1 MKIHKLWAE
10 NVRGISKRI
19 TMDLSP
25 SGLNLVTAPNE
36 MGKTTMAQV
45 LDFLFQHK
53 SIANSKEIKDLKP
66 YGKDVGPLM
75 GAIIEVDSQIY
86 KIEKQW
92 LKDKKTEVELVS
104 PEAKKLSGPDADKM
118 IEKIF
123 KHDLDETIWKMI
135 QVAQANFGELLDG
148 RYDDDRRKALSDYLA
163 QAVVDAEGFD
173 DSNLVEKVE
182 AEYLDWWQQKNKKLT
197 TAQGTSGS
205 LIDQKTRELNAL
217 RETVSDLEEKIADA
231 ANVEEEIIVK
241 KESQDVL
248 QKRKQAQD
256 ANKELVA
263 AQRELRTRIEA
274 QGKIDQLLASNSAI
288 KDFSQELFDAI
299 NDDRGLHAQYNALS
313 SINLTGLANVSL
325 EINGNPISIAKD
337 ESRDQK
343 LESPLK
349 ITIPNLLSIEYEAGA
364 TSATGLEEGAKRYT
378 NNLKKLGCETFPAAQ
393 ELSRQHNDYRTLT
406 QNLNALLGVFSI
418 ETLQAVIDKNEAIKN
433 NLPNWDTDISQNHVT
448 ETDLQ
453 EVAKQV
459 GNKEGRSEEI
469 SHNGWHTTLEET
481 IEKISDHEKRLAV
494 LNRKAQAARMLY
506 TVLEEHKS
514 SAEKDYS
521 IHFAKYINDLA
532 KSFYGTDVHFE
543 VSDSFEILS
552 RRMGSTE
559 VDVEDL
565 STGAKEQLAILIRL
579 ALTQIVQVGEPFP
592 VILDDEFAHSD
603 PDRIAMMNNIFS
615 DFGDDQQFIMLTC
628 TPEKFTGYNPVK
640 TIDLAALR
648 GA

>member
-10 NVRGISKRI
+10 NVRGISSRV
-19 TMDLSP
+19 TMELSP
-25 SGLNLVTAPNE
+25 TGLNLVTAPNE

-53 SIANSKEIKDLKP
+53 SSANSQEIKDLKP

-75 GAIIEVDSQIY
+75 GAVIEVDGQTY

-92 LKDKKTEVELVS
+92 LKDKKTEVELLA
-104 PEAKKLSGPDADKM
+104 PEKKALSGNAADKL
-118 IEKIF
+118 IDEIF
-123 KHDLDETIWKMI
+123 TEYLDETIWKMI
-135 QVAQANFGELLDG
+135 QVAQANFGDLLDNE
-148 RYDDDRRKALSDYLA
+148 YDDDRRAALSDYLA

-173 DSNLVEKVE
+173 DSNVVEKVE
-182 AEYLDWWQQKNKKLT
+182 AQYLDWWTPKGRPA
-197 TAQGTSGS
+197 TAAGTSGL
-205 LIDQKTRELNAL
+205 LIVEKAEALAELKSK
-217 RETVSDLEEKIADA
+217 VSVLKDKIADA
-231 ANVEEEIIVK
+231 ASVEVEIIVK

-256 ANKELVA
+256 ANKDLVT
-263 AQRELRTRIEA
+263 AQRELNTRTAA
-274 QGKIDQLLASNSAI
+274 QGKIDELLVSNPAV
-288 KDFSQELFDAI
+288 KDFSQELFDSI
-299 NDDRGLHAQYNALS
+299 NDDRGLHMQYIALS
-313 SINLTGLANVSL
+313 SIKLTGLGNVSL
-325 EINGNPISIAKD
+325 EINGNLTSIAKG

-343 LESPLK
+343 LESPLN
-349 ITIPNLLSIEYEAGA
+349 ITIPNLLSIDYESGA
-364 TSATGLEEGAKRYT
+364 TSAAGLEESSKRYT
-378 NNLKKLGCETFPAAQ
+378 ENIKKLGCETFQAAQ
-393 ELSRQHNDYRTLT
+393 ELSRQHNEYRTLT
-406 QNLNALLGVFSI
+406 QNLNALLGVLSI
-418 ETLQAVIDKNEAIKN
+418 ETLQALIDKSESVKAS
-433 NLPNWDTDISQNHVT
+433 LPNWETDISQAPVT
-448 ETDLQ
+448 ASDLE

-494 LNRKAQAARMLY
+494 LNRKAQAARMLF

-521 IHFAKYINDLA
+521 IHFAKFINDLA
-532 KSFYGTDVHFE
+532 KSFYGTDVYFE

-552 RRMGSTE
+552 RRMGATE
-559 VDVEDL
+559 VDVADL

-628 TPEKFTGYNPVK
+628 TPEKFSGYKPVK

>member
-10 NVRGISKRI
+10 NVRGISSRV
-19 TMDLSP
+19 TMELSP
-25 SGLNLVTAPNE
+25 NGLNLVTAPNE

-53 SIANSKEIKDLKP
+53 SSANSQEIKDLKP

-75 GAIIEVDSQIY
+75 GAIIEVDGQTY

-92 LKDKKTEVELVS
+92 LKDKKTEVELLA
-104 PEAKKLSGPDADKM
+104 PEKKALSGNAADKL
-118 IEKIF
+118 IDEIF
-123 KHDLDETIWKMI
+123 TEYLDETIWKMI
-135 QVAQANFGELLDG
+135 QVAQANFGDLLDNE
-148 RYDDDRRKALSDYLA
+148 YDDDRRAALSDYLA
-163 QAVVDAEGFD
+163 QAVADAEGID
-173 DSNLVEKVE
+173 DSNVVEKVE
-182 AEYLDWWQQKNKKLT
+182 AQYLDWWTPKGRPA
-197 TAQGTSGS
+197 TAAGTSGL
-205 LIDQKTRELNAL
+205 LIVEKAEALAELKSK
-217 RETVSDLEEKIADA
+217 VSDLKDKIADA
-231 ANVEEEIIVK
+231 ASVEVEIIVK

-256 ANKELVA
+256 ANKDLVT
-263 AQRELRTRIEA
+263 AQRELNTRTAA
-274 QGKIDQLLASNSAI
+274 QGKIDELLASNPAV
-288 KDFSQELFDAI
+288 KDFSQELFDSI
-299 NDDRGLHAQYNALS
+299 NDDRGLHMQYIALS
-313 SINLTGLANVSL
+313 SIKLTGLGNVSL
-325 EINGNPISIAKD
+325 EINGNLTSIAKG

-343 LESPLK
+343 LESPLN
-349 ITIPNLLSIEYEAGA
+349 ITIPNLLSIDYESGA
-364 TSATGLEEGAKRYT
+364 TSAAGLEESSKRYT
-378 NNLKKLGCETFPAAQ
+378 ENLKKLGCGTFQAAQ
-393 ELSRQHNDYRTLT
+393 ELSRQHNEYRTLT
-406 QNLNALLGVFSI
+406 QNLNALLGVLSI
-418 ETLQAVIDKNEAIKN
+418 ETLQAVIDRNESVKAS
-433 NLPNWDTDISQNHVT
+433 LPNWETDISQAPVT
-448 ETDLQ
+448 ASDLE

-521 IHFAKYINDLA
+521 IHFAKFINNLA

-552 RRMGSTE
+552 RRMGATE
-559 VDVEDL
+559 VDVADL

-615 DFGDDQQFIMLTC
+615 DFGNDQQFIMLTC
-628 TPEKFTGYNPVK
+628 TPEKFSGYKPVK

>member
-10 NVRGISKRI
+10 NVRGISSRV
-19 TMDLSP
+19 TMELSP
-25 SGLNLVTAPNE
+25 TGLNLVNAPNE

-53 SIANSKEIKDLKP
+53 SSANSQEIKDLKP

-75 GAIIEVDSQIY
+75 GAVIEVDGQTY

-92 LKDKKTEVELVS
+92 LKDKKTEVELLA
-104 PEAKKLSGPDADKM
+104 PEKKALSGNAADKL
-118 IEKIF
+118 IDEIF
-123 KHDLDETIWKMI
+123 TEYLDETIWKMI
-135 QVAQANFGELLDG
+135 QVAQANFSELLDNE
-148 RYDDDRRKALSDYLA
+148 YDDDRRAALSDYLA
-163 QAVVDAEGFD
+163 QAVADAEGFD
-173 DSNLVEKVE
+173 DSNVVEKVE
-182 AEYLDWWQQKNKKLT
+182 AQYLDWWTPKGRPA
-197 TAQGTSGS
+197 TAAGTSGL
-205 LIDQKTRELNAL
+205 LIVEKAEALAELKSK
-217 RETVSDLEEKIADA
+217 VSVLKDKIADA
-231 ANVEEEIIVK
+231 ASVEVEIIVK

-256 ANKELVA
+256 ANKDLVT
-263 AQRELRTRIEA
+263 AQRELNTRTTA
-274 QGKIDQLLASNSAI
+274 QGKIDELLASNPAI
-288 KDFSQELFDAI
+288 KDFSQELFDSI
-299 NDDRGLHAQYNALS
+299 NDDRGLHMQYIALS
-313 SINLTGLANVSL
+313 SIKLTGLGNVSL
-325 EINGNPISIAKD
+325 EINGNLTSIAKG

-343 LESPLK
+343 LESPLN
-349 ITIPNLLSIEYEAGA
+349 ITIPNLLSIDYESGA
-364 TSATGLEEGAKRYT
+364 TSAAGLEESSKRYT
-378 NNLKKLGCETFPAAQ
+378 ENIKKLGCETFQAAQ
-393 ELSRQHNDYRTLT
+393 ELSRQHNEYRTLT
-406 QNLNALLGVFSI
+406 QNLNALLGVLSI
-418 ETLQAVIDKNEAIKN
+418 ETLQALIDKSESVKAS
-433 NLPNWDTDISQNHVT
+433 LPNWETDISQAPVT
-448 ETDLQ
+448 ASDLE

-494 LNRKAQAARMLY
+494 LNRKAQAARMLF

-521 IHFAKYINDLA
+521 IHFAKFINDLA
-532 KSFYGTDVHFE
+532 KSFYGTDVYFE

-552 RRMGSTE
+552 RRMGATE
-559 VDVEDL
+559 VDVADL

-628 TPEKFTGYNPVK
+628 TPEKFSGYKPVK

>member
-1 MKIHKLWAE
+1 VKIHKLWAE
-10 NVRGISKRI
+10 NVRGISSRV
-19 TMDLSP
+19 TMELSP
-25 SGLNLVTAPNE
+25 TGLNLVNAPNE

-53 SIANSKEIKDLKP
+53 SSANSQEIKDLKP

-75 GAIIEVDSQIY
+75 GAVIEVDGQTY

-92 LKDKKTEVELVS
+92 LKDKKTEVELLA
-104 PEAKKLSGPDADKM
+104 PEKKALSGNAADKL
-118 IEKIF
+118 IDEIF
-123 KHDLDETIWKMI
+123 TEYLDETIWKMI
-135 QVAQANFGELLDG
+135 QVAQANFSELLDNE
-148 RYDDDRRKALSDYLA
+148 YDDDRRAALSDYLA
-163 QAVVDAEGFD
+163 QAVADAEGFD
-173 DSNLVEKVE
+173 DSNVVEKVE
-182 AEYLDWWQQKNKKLT
+182 AQYLDWWTPKGRPA
-197 TAQGTSGS
+197 TAAGTSGL
-205 LIDQKTRELNAL
+205 LIVEKAEALAELKSK
-217 RETVSDLEEKIADA
+217 VSVLKDKIADA
-231 ANVEEEIIVK
+231 ASVEVEIIVK

-256 ANKELVA
+256 ANKDLVT
-263 AQRELRTRIEA
+263 AQRELNTRTTA
-274 QGKIDQLLASNSAI
+274 QGKIDELLASNPAI
-288 KDFSQELFDAI
+288 KDFSQELFDSI
-299 NDDRGLHAQYNALS
+299 NDDRGLHMQYIALS
-313 SINLTGLANVSL
+313 SIKLTGLGNVSL
-325 EINGNPISIAKD
+325 EINGNLTSIAKG

-343 LESPLK
+343 LESPLN
-349 ITIPNLLSIEYEAGA
+349 ITIPNLLSIDYESGA
-364 TSATGLEEGAKRYT
+364 TSAAGLEESSKRYT
-378 NNLKKLGCETFPAAQ
+378 ENIKKLGCETFQAAQ
-393 ELSRQHNDYRTLT
+393 ELSRQHNEYRTLT
-406 QNLNALLGVFSI
+406 QNLNALLGVLSI
-418 ETLQAVIDKNEAIKN
+418 ETLQALIDKSESVKAS
-433 NLPNWDTDISQNHVT
+433 LPNWETDISQAPVT
-448 ETDLQ
+448 ASDLE

-494 LNRKAQAARMLY
+494 LNRKAQAARMLF

-521 IHFAKYINDLA
+521 IHFAKFINDLA
-532 KSFYGTDVHFE
+532 KSFYGTDVYFE

-552 RRMGSTE
+552 RRMGATE
-559 VDVEDL
+559 VDVADL

-628 TPEKFTGYNPVK
+628 TPEKFSGYKPVK

>member
-1 MKIHKLWAE
+1 VKIHKLWAE
-10 NVRGISKRI
+10 NVKGISNRV
-19 TMDLSP
+19 TMELSP
-25 SGLNLVTAPNE
+25 TGLNLVTAPNE

-53 SIANSKEIKDLKP
+53 SSANSQEIKDLKP

-75 GAIIEVDSQIY
+75 GAIIEVDGQTY

-92 LKDKKTEVELVS
+92 LKDKKTEVELLA
-104 PEAKKLSGPDADKM
+104 PEKKALSGNAADKM
-118 IEKIF
+118 IDEIF
-123 KHDLDETIWKMI
+123 TEYLDETIWKMI
-135 QVAQANFGELLDG
+135 QVAQANFGELLDDE
-148 RYDDDRRKALSDYLA
+148 YDDERRSALSDYLA

-182 AEYLDWWQQKNKKLT
+182 SQYLDWWTPKGKPA
-197 TAQGTSGS
+197 TAAGTSGR
-205 LIDQKTRELNAL
+205 LIVEKSEDLAELKSK
-217 RETVSDLEEKIADA
+217 VSDLQSKIADA
-231 ANVEEEIIVK
+231 AHVEEEIIVK

-256 ANKELVA
+256 ANKDLVA
-263 AQRELRTRIEA
+263 AQRELKTRTDA
-274 QGKIDQLLASNSAI
+274 QGKIDLLLASNPTI

-299 NDDRGLHAQYNALS
+299 SDDRGLHMSYNALS
-313 SINLTGLANVSL
+313 SIKLTGLADLSL
-325 EINGNPISIAKD
+325 EINGAPVSLTKG
-337 ESRDQK
+337 EVRDQK

-349 ITIPNLLSIEYEAGA
+349 ITIPNLLSIDYKSGD
-364 TSATGLEEGAKRYT
+364 TSAAGLEEGSKRYT
-378 NNLKKLGCETFPAAQ
+378 ENLKKLGCETFQAAQ
-393 ELSRQHNDYRTLT
+393 ELSRQHNEYRTLT
-406 QNLNALLGVFSI
+406 QNLNALLGVYSV
-418 ETLQAVIDKNEAIKN
+418 ETLQAVIDKNEVAKAS
-433 NLPNWDTDISQNHVT
+433 LPKWDADVSQAPVT
-448 ETDLQ
+448 ADDLQ

-469 SHNGWHTTLEET
+469 SHNGWHTTLQET

-506 TVLEEHKS
+506 TVLEEHRS

-521 IHFAKYINDLA
+521 IHFAKFINDLA
-532 KSFYGTDVHFE
+532 KSFYGEDVHFE
-543 VSDSFEILS
+543 VSDSFEIIS

-559 VDVEDL
+559 VDVADL

-628 TPEKFTGYNPVK
+628 TPEKFSGYKPVK

>member
-10 NVRGISKRI
+10 NVRGISSRV
-19 TMDLSP
+19 TMELSP
-25 SGLNLVTAPNE
+25 TGLNLVTAPNE

-45 LDFLFQHK
+45 LNFLFQHK
-53 SIANSKEIKDLKP
+53 SSANSQEIKDLKP

-75 GAIIEVDSQIY
+75 GAIIEVDGQTY

-92 LKDKKTEVELVS
+92 LKDKKTEVELLA
-104 PEAKKLSGPDADKM
+104 PEKKALSGNAADKL
-118 IEKIF
+118 IDEIF
-123 KHDLDETIWKMI
+123 TEYLDETIWKMV
-135 QVAQANFGELLDG
+135 QVAQANFGDLLDNE
-148 RYDDDRRKALSDYLA
+148 YDDDRRAALSDYLA
-163 QAVVDAEGFD
+163 QAVADADGFD
-173 DSNLVEKVE
+173 DSNVVEKVE
-182 AEYLDWWQQKNKKLT
+182 AQYLDWWTPKGRPA
-197 TAQGTSGS
+197 TAAGTSGL
-205 LIDQKTRELNAL
+205 LIVEKAEAHAELKSK
-217 RETVSDLEEKIADA
+217 VSDLKDKIADA
-231 ANVEEEIIVK
+231 ASVEVEILVK

-256 ANKELVA
+256 ANKDLVT
-263 AQRELRTRIEA
+263 AQRELKTRTAA
-274 QGKIDQLLASNSAI
+274 QGKIDEFLASNPAI

-299 NDDRGLHAQYNALS
+299 NEDRGLHMQYTALS
-313 SINLTGLANVSL
+313 SIKLTSLGNVSL
-325 EINGNPISIAKD
+325 EINGSPISIAKG

-343 LESPLK
+343 LESPLN
-349 ITIPNLLSIEYEAGA
+349 ITIPNLLSIDYESGA
-364 TSATGLEEGAKRYT
+364 TSAAGLEESSKRYT
-378 NNLKKLGCETFPAAQ
+378 ENLKKLGCETFQAAQ
-393 ELSRQHNDYRTLT
+393 ELSRQHNEYRTLT
-406 QNLNALLGVFSI
+406 QNLNALLGVLSI
-418 ETLQAVIDKNEAIKN
+418 ETLQALIDKSESVKAS
-433 NLPNWDTDISQNHVT
+433 LPNWETDISQAPVT
-448 ETDLQ
+448 ASDLE

-494 LNRKAQAARMLY
+494 LNRKAQAARMLF

-521 IHFAKYINDLA
+521 IHFAKFINDLA

-552 RRMGSTE
+552 RRMGATE
-559 VDVEDL
+559 VAVADL

-628 TPEKFTGYNPVK
+628 TPEKFSGYKPVK

>member
-10 NVRGISKRI
+10 NVRGISSRV
-19 TMDLSP
+19 TMELSP
-25 SGLNLVTAPNE
+25 TGLNLVTAPNE

-45 LDFLFQHK
+45 LNFLFQHK
-53 SIANSKEIKDLKP
+53 SSANSQEIKDLKP

-75 GAIIEVDSQIY
+75 GAIIEVDGQTY

-92 LKDKKTEVELVS
+92 LKDKKTEVELLA
-104 PEAKKLSGPDADKM
+104 PEKKALSGNAADKL
-118 IEKIF
+118 IDEIF
-123 KHDLDETIWKMI
+123 TEYLDETIWKMV
-135 QVAQANFGELLDG
+135 QVAQANFGDLLDNE
-148 RYDDDRRKALSDYLA
+148 YDDDRRAALSDYLA
-163 QAVVDAEGFD
+163 QAVADADGFD
-173 DSNLVEKVE
+173 DSNVVEKVE
-182 AEYLDWWQQKNKKLT
+182 AQYLDWWTPKGRPA
-197 TAQGTSGS
+197 TAAGTSGL
-205 LIDQKTRELNAL
+205 LIVEKAEALAELKSK
-217 RETVSDLEEKIADA
+217 VSDLKDKIADA
-231 ANVEEEIIVK
+231 ASVEVEILVK

-256 ANKELVA
+256 SNKDLVT
-263 AQRELRTRIEA
+263 AQRELKTRTAA
-274 QGKIDQLLASNSAI
+274 QGKIDEFLASNPAI

-299 NDDRGLHAQYNALS
+299 NEDRGLHMQYTALS
-313 SINLTGLANVSL
+313 SIKLTSLGNVSL
-325 EINGNPISIAKD
+325 EINGSPISIAKG

-343 LESPLK
+343 LESPLN
-349 ITIPNLLSIEYEAGA
+349 ITIPNLLSIDYESGA
-364 TSATGLEEGAKRYT
+364 TSAAGLEESSKRYT
-378 NNLKKLGCETFPAAQ
+378 ENLKKLGCETFQVAQ
-393 ELSRQHNDYRTLT
+393 ELSRQHNEYRTLT
-406 QNLNALLGVFSI
+406 QNLNALLGVLSI
-418 ETLQAVIDKNEAIKN
+418 ETLQAVIDKNESVKAS
-433 NLPNWDTDISQNHVT
+433 LSNWETDISQAPVT
-448 ETDLQ
+448 ASDLE

-552 RRMGSTE
+552 RRMGATE
-559 VDVEDL
+559 VAVADL

-628 TPEKFTGYNPVK
+628 TPEKFFGYKQVK
-640 TIDLAALR
+640 TIDIAALR

>member
-1 MKIHKLWAE
+1 ME
-10 NVRGISKRI
+10 
-19 TMDLSP
+19 LSP
-25 SGLNLVTAPNE
+25 TGLNLVTAPNE

-53 SIANSKEIKDLKP
+53 SSANSQEIKDLKP

-75 GAIIEVDSQIY
+75 GAIIEVDGQTY

-92 LKDKKTEVELVS
+92 LKDKKTEVELLA
-104 PEAKKLSGPDADKM
+104 PEKKALSGNAADKL
-118 IEKIF
+118 INEIF
-123 KHDLDETIWKMI
+123 TEYLDETIWKMI
-135 QVAQANFGELLDG
+135 QVAQANFGDLLDNE
-148 RYDDDRRKALSDYLA
+148 YDDDRRAALSDYLA
-163 QAVVDAEGFD
+163 QAVADAEGID
-173 DSNLVEKVE
+173 DSNVVEKVE
-182 AEYLDWWQQKNKKLT
+182 AQYLDWWTPKGRPA
-197 TAQGTSGS
+197 TAAGTSGL
-205 LIDQKTRELNAL
+205 LIVEKAEALAELKSK
-217 RETVSDLEEKIADA
+217 VSDLKDKIADA
-231 ANVEEEIIVK
+231 ASVEVEIIVK

-256 ANKELVA
+256 ANKDLVT
-263 AQRELRTRIEA
+263 AQRELNTRTAA
-274 QGKIDQLLASNSAI
+274 QGKIDELLASNPAV
-288 KDFSQELFDAI
+288 KDFSQELFDSI
-299 NDDRGLHAQYNALS
+299 NDDRGLHMQYIALS
-313 SINLTGLANVSL
+313 SIKLTGLGNVSL
-325 EINGNPISIAKD
+325 EINGNLTSIAKG

-343 LESPLK
+343 LESPLN
-349 ITIPNLLSIEYEAGA
+349 ITIPNLLSIDYESGA
-364 TSATGLEEGAKRYT
+364 TSAAGLEESSKRYT
-378 NNLKKLGCETFPAAQ
+378 ENLKKLGCETFQAAQ
-393 ELSRQHNDYRTLT
+393 ELSRQHNEYRTLT
-406 QNLNALLGVFSI
+406 QNLNALLGVLSI
-418 ETLQAVIDKNEAIKN
+418 ETLQALIDKSESVKAS
-433 NLPNWDTDISQNHVT
+433 LPNWETDISQAPVT
-448 ETDLQ
+448 ASDLE

-494 LNRKAQAARMLY
+494 LNRKAQAARMLF

-521 IHFAKYINDLA
+521 IHFAKFINDLA

-552 RRMGSTE
+552 RRMGATE
-559 VDVEDL
+559 VDVADL

-628 TPEKFTGYNPVK
+628 TPEKFAGYKPVK
-640 TIDLAALR
+640 TIDLAVLR

>member
-10 NVRGISKRI
+10 NVRGISSRV
-19 TMDLSP
+19 TMELSP
-25 SGLNLVTAPNE
+25 TGLNLVTAPNE

-45 LDFLFQHK
+45 LNFLFQHK
-53 SIANSKEIKDLKP
+53 SSANSQEIKDLKP

-75 GAIIEVDSQIY
+75 GAIIEVDGQTY

-92 LKDKKTEVELVS
+92 LKDKKTEVELLA
-104 PEAKKLSGPDADKM
+104 PEKKALSGNAADKL
-118 IEKIF
+118 IDEIF
-123 KHDLDETIWKMI
+123 TEYLDETIWKMV
-135 QVAQANFGELLDG
+135 QVAQANFGDLLDNE
-148 RYDDDRRKALSDYLA
+148 YDDDQRAALSDYLA
-163 QAVVDAEGFD
+163 QAVADADGFD
-173 DSNLVEKVE
+173 DSNVVEKVE
-182 AEYLDWWQQKNKKLT
+182 AQYLDWWTPKGRPA
-197 TAQGTSGS
+197 TAAGTSGL
-205 LIDQKTRELNAL
+205 LIVEKAEALAELKSK
-217 RETVSDLEEKIADA
+217 VSDLKDKIADA
-231 ANVEEEIIVK
+231 ASVEVEILVK

-256 ANKELVA
+256 ANKDLVT
-263 AQRELRTRIEA
+263 AQRELKTRTAA
-274 QGKIDQLLASNSAI
+274 QGKIDEFLASNPAI

-299 NDDRGLHAQYNALS
+299 NEDRGLHMQYTALS
-313 SINLTGLANVSL
+313 SIKLTSLGNVSL
-325 EINGNPISIAKD
+325 EINGSPISIAKG

-343 LESPLK
+343 LESPLN
-349 ITIPNLLSIEYEAGA
+349 ITIPNLLSIDYESGA
-364 TSATGLEEGAKRYT
+364 TSAAGLEESSKRYT
-378 NNLKKLGCETFPAAQ
+378 ENLKKLGCETFQVAQ
-393 ELSRQHNDYRTLT
+393 ELSRQHNEYRTLT
-406 QNLNALLGVFSI
+406 QNLNALLGVLSI
-418 ETLQAVIDKNEAIKN
+418 ETLQAVIDKNESVKAS
-433 NLPNWDTDISQNHVT
+433 LSNWETDISQAPVT
-448 ETDLQ
+448 ASDLE

-521 IHFAKYINDLA
+521 IHFAKYINNLA

-552 RRMGSTE
+552 RRMGATE
-559 VDVEDL
+559 VAVADL

-628 TPEKFTGYNPVK
+628 TPEKFFGYKPVK

>member
-1 MKIHKLWAE
+1 VKIHKLWAE
-10 NVRGISKRI
+10 NVKGISNRV
-19 TMDLSP
+19 TMELSP
-25 SGLNLVTAPNE
+25 TGLNLVTAPNE

-53 SIANSKEIKDLKP
+53 SSANSQEIKDLKP

-75 GAIIEVDSQIY
+75 GAIIEVDGQTY

-92 LKDKKTEVELVS
+92 LKDKKTEVELLA
-104 PEAKKLSGPDADKM
+104 PEKKALSGNAADKM
-118 IEKIF
+118 IDEIF
-123 KHDLDETIWKMI
+123 TEYLDETIWKMI
-135 QVAQANFGELLDG
+135 QVAQANFGELLDDE
-148 RYDDDRRKALSDYLA
+148 YDDERRSALSDYLA

-182 AEYLDWWQQKNKKLT
+182 SQYLDWWTPKGKPA
-197 TAQGTSGS
+197 TAAGTSGR
-205 LIDQKTRELNAL
+205 LIVEKSEALAELKS
-217 RETVSDLEEKIADA
+217 RVSDLQSKIADA
-231 ANVEEEIIVK
+231 AHVEEEIIVK

-256 ANKELVA
+256 ANKDLVA
-263 AQRELRTRIEA
+263 AQRELKTRTDA
-274 QGKIDQLLASNSAI
+274 QGKIDVLLASNPTI
-288 KDFSQELFDAI
+288 KEFSQELFDAI
-299 NDDRGLHAQYNALS
+299 NDDRGLHMSYNALS
-313 SINLTGLANVSL
+313 SIKLTGLADVSL
-325 EINGNPISIAKD
+325 EINGAPVSLTKG
-337 ESRDQK
+337 EVRDQK

-349 ITIPNLLSIEYEAGA
+349 ITIPNLLSIDYESGD
-364 TSATGLEEGAKRYT
+364 TSAAGLEEGSKRYT
-378 NNLKKLGCETFPAAQ
+378 ENLKKLGCETYQAAQ
-393 ELSRQHNDYRTLT
+393 DLSRQHNEYRTLT
-406 QNLNALLGVFSI
+406 QNLNALLGVYSI
-418 ETLQAVIDKNEAIKN
+418 ETLQAVIDKNEAVKAS
-433 NLPNWDTDISQNHVT
+433 LPNWDTDISQAPVT
-448 ETDLQ
+448 ADDLQ

-506 TVLEEHKS
+506 TVLEEHRS

-521 IHFAKYINDLA
+521 IHFAKFINDLA
-532 KSFYGTDVHFE
+532 KSFYGEDVHFE
-543 VSDSFEILS
+543 VSDSFEIIS

-559 VDVEDL
+559 VDVADL

-628 TPEKFTGYNPVK
+628 TPEKFSGYKPVK

>member
-10 NVRGISKRI
+10 NVRGISSRV
-19 TMDLSP
+19 TMELSP
-25 SGLNLVTAPNE
+25 TGLNLVTAPNE

-53 SIANSKEIKDLKP
+53 SSANSQEIKDLKP

-75 GAIIEVDSQIY
+75 GAIIEVDGQTY

-92 LKDKKTEVELVS
+92 LKDKKTEVELLA
-104 PEAKKLSGPDADKM
+104 PEKKALSGNAADKL
-118 IEKIF
+118 INEIF
-123 KHDLDETIWKMI
+123 TEYLDETIWKMI
-135 QVAQANFGELLDG
+135 QVAQANFGDLLDNE
-148 RYDDDRRKALSDYLA
+148 YDDDRRAALSDYLA
-163 QAVVDAEGFD
+163 QAVADAEGID
-173 DSNLVEKVE
+173 DSNVVEKVE
-182 AEYLDWWQQKNKKLT
+182 AQYLDWWTPKGRPA
-197 TAQGTSGS
+197 TAAGTSGL
-205 LIDQKTRELNAL
+205 LIVEKAEALAELKSK
-217 RETVSDLEEKIADA
+217 VSDLKDKIADA
-231 ANVEEEIIVK
+231 ASVEVEIIVK

-256 ANKELVA
+256 ANKDLVT
-263 AQRELRTRIEA
+263 AQRELNTRTAA
-274 QGKIDQLLASNSAI
+274 QGKIDELLASNPAV
-288 KDFSQELFDAI
+288 KDFSQELFDSI
-299 NDDRGLHAQYNALS
+299 NDDRGLHMQYIALS
-313 SINLTGLANVSL
+313 SIKLTGLGNVSL
-325 EINGNPISIAKD
+325 EINGNLTSIAKG

-343 LESPLK
+343 LESPLN
-349 ITIPNLLSIEYEAGA
+349 ITIPNLLSIDYESGA
-364 TSATGLEEGAKRYT
+364 TSAAGLEESSKRYT
-378 NNLKKLGCETFPAAQ
+378 ENLKKLGCETFQAAQ
-393 ELSRQHNDYRTLT
+393 ELSRQHNEYRTLT
-406 QNLNALLGVFSI
+406 QNLNALLGVLSI
-418 ETLQAVIDKNEAIKN
+418 ETLQALIDKSESVKAS
-433 NLPNWDTDISQNHVT
+433 LPNWETDISQAPVT
-448 ETDLQ
+448 ASDLE

-494 LNRKAQAARMLY
+494 LNRKAQAARMLF

-521 IHFAKYINDLA
+521 IHFAKFINNLA

-552 RRMGSTE
+552 RRMGATE
-559 VDVEDL
+559 VDVADL

-628 TPEKFTGYNPVK
+628 TPEKFAGYKPVK

>member
-10 NVRGISKRI
+10 NVRGISSRV
-19 TMDLSP
+19 TMELSP
-25 SGLNLVTAPNE
+25 TGLNLVTAPNE

-53 SIANSKEIKDLKP
+53 SSANSQEIKDLKP

-75 GAIIEVDSQIY
+75 GAVIEVDGQTY

-92 LKDKKTEVELVS
+92 LKDKKTEVELLA
-104 PEAKKLSGPDADKM
+104 PEKKALSGNAADKL
-118 IEKIF
+118 IDEIF
-123 KHDLDETIWKMI
+123 TEYLDETIWKMI
-135 QVAQANFGELLDG
+135 QVAQANFGDLLDNE
-148 RYDDDRRKALSDYLA
+148 YDDDRRTALSDYLA
-163 QAVVDAEGFD
+163 QAVADAEGFD
-173 DSNLVEKVE
+173 DSNVVEKVE
-182 AEYLDWWQQKNKKLT
+182 AQYLDWWTPKGRPA
-197 TAQGTSGS
+197 TAAGTSGL
-205 LIDQKTRELNAL
+205 LIVEKAEALAELKSK
-217 RETVSDLEEKIADA
+217 VSDLKDKIADA
-231 ANVEEEIIVK
+231 ASVEVEIIVK

-256 ANKELVA
+256 ANKDLVT
-263 AQRELRTRIEA
+263 AQRELNTRTAA
-274 QGKIDQLLASNSAI
+274 QGKIDELLASNPAI

-299 NDDRGLHAQYNALS
+299 NDDRGLHMQYIALS
-313 SINLTGLANVSL
+313 SIKLTGLGNVSL
-325 EINGNPISIAKD
+325 EINGNLTSIAKG

-343 LESPLK
+343 LESPLN
-349 ITIPNLLSIEYEAGA
+349 ITIPNLLSIDYDSGA
-364 TSATGLEEGAKRYT
+364 TSAAGLEESSKRYT
-378 NNLKKLGCETFPAAQ
+378 ENLKKLGCETFQAAQ
-393 ELSRQHNDYRTLT
+393 ELSRQHNEYRTLT
-406 QNLNALLGVFSI
+406 QNLNALLGVLSI
-418 ETLQAVIDKNEAIKN
+418 ETLQAVIDRNESVKAS
-433 NLPNWDTDISQNHVT
+433 LPNWETDIIQAPVT
-448 ETDLQ
+448 ASDLE

-521 IHFAKYINDLA
+521 IHFAKFINNLA

-552 RRMGSTE
+552 RRMGATE
-559 VDVEDL
+559 VDVADL

-628 TPEKFTGYNPVK
+628 TPAKFSGYKPVK